1 MFRAFL
7 TFAVTLAVSVLVGTV
22 AVLTGFLRAPRRIFE
37 FAYRFWASGILAA
50 AGVRLIVQ
58 GAEHLRA
65 DQNYFFVGNHQSAMD
80 IPVLIAATGGRV
92 RFMAKRSLF
101 YVPMLGW
108 AMWFQDFVVI
118 DRANARKAKASIDKM
133 LERLAARPVS
143 MLVFPEGTRSQDGT
157 IAPFKHGALKVCQRA
172 NLPVVPVAIEGTLHV
187 HRSREFK
194 IRPGRVHVSF
204 AEPIPAEELAALSV
218 GELADCVRDR
228 VVEMQQAAGSTPRTP
243 AQAVVA
249 GTRGRS

>member
-7 TFAVTLAVSVLVGTV
+7 TFAATVAVSLVVGTV
-22 AVLTGFLRAPRRIFE
+22 AVLTGFLRAPRWIFE
-37 FAYRFWASGILAA
+37 FAYRLWASGILAA
-50 AGVRLIVQ
+50 AGVRLDVQ

-65 DQNYFFVGNHQSAMD
+65 DQYYFFVGNHQSAMD

-101 YVPMLGW
+101 YIPMLGW
-108 AMWFQDFVVI
+108 AMWFQEFVII
-118 DRANARKAKASIDKM
+118 DRANARRAKVSIDKM
-133 LERLAARPVS
+133 LERLAAYPVS
-143 MLVFPEGTRSQDGT
+143 MVVFPEGTRSQDGT

-172 NLPVVPVAIEGTLHV
+172 NLPVVPVAIDGSLDV

-204 AEPIPAEELAALSV
+204 GEPIPAEELGDFSAS
-218 GELADCVRDR
+218 ELADRVRDR
-228 VVEMQQAAGSTPRTP
+228 VVELQQGTGSTPRTP
-243 AQAVVA
+243 AEAVVA